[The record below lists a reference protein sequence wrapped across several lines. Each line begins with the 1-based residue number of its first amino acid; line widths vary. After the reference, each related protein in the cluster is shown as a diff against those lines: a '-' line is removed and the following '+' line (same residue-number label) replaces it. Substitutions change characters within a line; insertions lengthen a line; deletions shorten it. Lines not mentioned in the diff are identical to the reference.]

1 MRESLL
7 KSCTLVST
15 AVVNVDSF
23 DLAIKRKFEQV
34 ERTREDMHLYQEEC
48 VEFLMKNSF
57 SALFIDLGMGKT
69 ISSLTVI
76 AELLES
82 LSTDE
87 KILVIGPV
95 KVIADTW
102 PTEVALWKHVA
113 WMNYTIIRGEGSKH
127 ETPEQERERLARAS
141 TQLHFINREMVEWL
155 VYFWKGAWP
164 YRIVFVDESSSFKD
178 HTSKRFE
185 ALAKVRNS
193 TGLITRLHIMTATPA
208 AETYVHLF
216 PQIYLL
222 DRGARL
228 GKNITAYRNEHFIY
242 NKYKMKYVI
251 RPSSE
256 ETILRTLA
264 DICLVMKK
272 KDYLNPAEPTV
283 QLHRVKLDAPHLDL
297 IKELERKFIVTLPDG
312 TEIEAK
318 TAAMLSSMM
327 LQMASGT
334 VYETLLVEDFDTD
347 DLKKVKKVHHIHDHK
362 IKALKEIVEEA
373 QTQGT
378 PLLVAYHFQS
388 SLAKLRKAFPKATV
402 MDKEGKCIKAW
413 NAGKFPIMFIHP
425 QSAGHG
431 LNLQY
436 GGHILIFFDLI
447 YSLENYLQTIGRL
460 DRQGQKNPVLVKML
474 VAEGTRDEIVAK
486 ALFEKKDAQ
495 EKLFAILKRLIAKWK
510 KKQALLK

>member
-1 MRESLL
+1 
-7 KSCTLVST
+7 
-15 AVVNVDSF
+15 
-23 DLAIKRKFEQV
+23 
-34 ERTREDMHLYQEEC
+34 
-48 VEFLMKNSF
+48 
-57 SALFIDLGMGKT
+57 
-69 ISSLTVI
+69 
-76 AELLES
+76 
-82 LSTDE
+82 
-87 KILVIGPV
+87 
-95 KVIADTW
+95 
-102 PTEVALWKHVA
+102 
-113 WMNYTIIRGEGSKH
+113 
-127 ETPEQERERLARAS
+127 
-141 TQLHFINREMVEWL
+141 
-155 VYFWKGAWP
+155 
-164 YRIVFVDESSSFKD
+164 
-178 HTSKRFE
+178 
-185 ALAKVRNS
+185 
-193 TGLITRLHIMTATPA
+193 MTATPA

-222 DRGARL
+222 DRGERL

-242 NKYKMKYVI
+242 NKYKMKYII

-256 ETILRTLA
+256 EAILKTLA

-272 KDYLNPAEPTV
+272 KDYLKSTEPTV
-283 QLHRVKLDAPHLDL
+283 QLHRVKLDAPHLEL

-334 VYETLLVEDFDTD
+334 VYETLLVEDFETD

-402 MDKEGKCIKAW
+402 MDKEGKCIKPW
-413 NAGKFPIMFIHP
+413 NAGKIPVMFIHP

-431 LNLQY
+431 LNLQH
-436 GGHILIFFDLI
+436 GGHILIFYDLI

-495 EKLFAILKRLIAKWK
+495 EKLFTILKRLIAKWK
-510 KKQALLK
+510 KDRALLQ